1 MWLKLKG
8 YAIMAGAIIV
18 ALGVAF
24 FSGWRKGSSGKEDEL
39 EREYL
44 EREYLE
50 QELQR
55 QQEGHR
61 QVVQAV
67 EDRQEVQDAVDTA
80 APADN
85 RQALRDRW
93 GS

>member
-24 FSGWRKGSSGKEDEL
+24 FSGRRKGSSGKEDEL
-39 EREYL
+39 EREH
-44 EREYLE
+44 LE

-61 QVVQAV
+61 QVVEAV
-67 EDRQEVQDAVDTA
+67 EERREVQDVVDTEE
-80 APADN
+80 PENN
-85 RQALRDRW
+85 RQRLRDRW

>member
-44 EREYLE
+44 E
-50 QELQR
+50 QELAR

>member
-8 YAIMAGAIIV
+8 YAIMAGAIII

-44 EREYLE
+44 E
-50 QELQR
+50 QELAR

-85 RQALRDRW
+85 RQALHDRW

>member
-8 YAIMAGAIIV
+8 YAVMAGAIIL
-18 ALGVAF
+18 ALFVAF

-39 EREYL
+39 ECEH
-44 EREYLE
+44 LE
-50 QELQR
+50 QELAR

-61 QVVQAV
+61 QVVEAV
-67 EDRQEVQDAVDTA
+67 QDRQEVQDAVDTA

>member
-8 YAIMAGAIIV
+8 YAIMAGAIII

-24 FSGWRKGSSGKEDEL
+24 FSGWRKGTSGKEDEL

-44 EREYLE
+44 E
-50 QELQR
+50 QELAR

>member
-8 YAIMAGAIIV
+8 YAITAGAIII
-18 ALGVAF
+18 ALAVAF
-24 FSGWRKGSSGKEDEL
+24 FSGWRKGSSSGKEDEL
-39 EREYL
+39 ERE
-44 EREYLE
+44 RLE
-50 QELQR
+50 QELER

-61 QVVQAV
+61 QVVEAV
-67 EDRQEVQDAVDTA
+67 EDRQEIEDAVDTA

-93 GS
+93 GY

>member
-8 YAIMAGAIIV
+8 YAIMAGAIII
-18 ALGVAF
+18 AMGVAF

-39 EREYL
+39 EREH
-44 EREYLE
+44 LE
-50 QELQR
+50 QELAR

-61 QVVQAV
+61 LVVQAV

>member
-8 YAIMAGAIIV
+8 YAVMAGAIV
-18 ALGVAF
+18 LALFVAF
-24 FSGWRKGSSGKEDEL
+24 FGGWRKGSSGKEDEL
-39 EREYL
+39 EREH
-44 EREYLE
+44 LE

-61 QVVQAV
+61 QVVEAV
-67 EDRQEVQDAVDTA
+67 QDRQEVQDAVDTA

>member
-1 MWLKLKG
+1 MWLKLRG

-18 ALGVAF
+18 ALFVAF
-24 FSGWRKGSSGKEDEL
+24 FSGWRKGSSGKEDE
-39 EREYL
+39 L

>member
-39 EREYL
+39 ERE
-44 EREYLE
+44 RLE
-50 QELQR
+50 QELAR

>member
-1 MWLKLKG
+1 MWLKLKR
-8 YAIMAGAIIV
+8 YAIMAGAIII

-39 EREYL
+39 EREH
-44 EREYLE
+44 LE
-50 QELQR
+50 QELAR

-61 QVVQAV
+61 RVVQAV

>member
-24 FSGWRKGSSGKEDEL
+24 FSGWRKGSSSGKEDEL
-39 EREYL
+39 EREH
-44 EREYLE
+44 LE
-50 QELQR
+50 QELAR
-55 QQEGHR
+55 QQEGR
-61 QVVQAV
+61 RLVVQAV

>member
-44 EREYLE
+44 E
-50 QELQR
+50 QELAR
-55 QQEGHR
+55 QQEGRR

>member
-1 MWLKLKG
+1 MWLKLRG

-18 ALGVAF
+18 ALFVAF

-39 EREYL
+39 EREH
-44 EREYLE
+44 LE
-50 QELQR
+50 QELAR

-61 QVVQAV
+61 LVVQAV
-67 EDRQEVQDAVDTA
+67 EDRQEVQDAVDTT

>member
-8 YAIMAGAIIV
+8 YAIMVGAIII

-44 EREYLE
+44 E
-50 QELQR
+50 QELAR

-67 EDRQEVQDAVDTA
+67 EDRQEVQDVVDTA

>member
-8 YAIMAGAIIV
+8 YAIMAGAIII

-39 EREYL
+39 EREH
-44 EREYLE
+44 LE
-50 QELQR
+50 QELAR

-61 QVVQAV
+61 RVVQAV

-80 APADN
+80 APEDN

>member
-8 YAIMAGAIIV
+8 YAVMAGAIIL
-18 ALGVAF
+18 ALFVAF

-44 EREYLE
+44 E
-50 QELQR
+50 QELAR

>member
-8 YAIMAGAIIV
+8 YAIMAGAIII
-18 ALGVAF
+18 ALGVAL

-39 EREYL
+39 EREH
-44 EREYLE
+44 LE
-50 QELQR
+50 QELAR

-61 QVVQAV
+61 RVVQAV

>member
-8 YAIMAGAIIV
+8 YAIMAGAIII

-44 EREYLE
+44 E
-50 QELQR
+50 QELAR

-61 QVVQAV
+61 QVVEAV
-67 EDRQEVQDAVDTA
+67 EERREVQDVVDTEE
-80 APADN
+80 PENN
-85 RQALRDRW
+85 RQHLRDRW

>member
-8 YAIMAGAIIV
+8 YAIMAGAIII

-44 EREYLE
+44 E

-55 QQEGHR
+55 QQEDHR

>member
-1 MWLKLKG
+1 MLARLKG
-8 YAIMAGAIIV
+8 YLIGAGAIII

-39 EREYL
+39 EREH
-44 EREYLE
+44 LE
-50 QELQR
+50 QELAR

>member
-8 YAIMAGAIIV
+8 YAVMAGAIV
-18 ALGVAF
+18 LALFVVF

-39 EREYL
+39 EREH
-44 EREYLE
+44 LE
-50 QELQR
+50 QELAR

-61 QVVQAV
+61 LVVQAV

>member
-8 YAIMAGAIIV
+8 YAIMAGAIII
-18 ALGVAF
+18 ALFVAF

-44 EREYLE
+44 E
-50 QELQR
+50 QELAR

-67 EDRQEVQDAVDTA
+67 EDRQEVQDAADTA
-80 APADN
+80 AHADN

>member
-8 YAIMAGAIIV
+8 YAIMAGAIIT

-44 EREYLE
+44 E
-50 QELQR
+50 QELAR

>member
-8 YAIMAGAIIV
+8 YAIMAGAIII

-24 FSGWRKGSSGKEDEL
+24 FSGWRKGSSVKEDEL
-39 EREYL
+39 DL
-44 EREYLE
+44 EYLE
-50 QELQR
+50 QELAR

-85 RQALRDRW
+85 RRALRDRW

>member
-8 YAIMAGAIIV
+8 YAIMAGAIII

-24 FSGWRKGSSGKEDEL
+24 FSGWRKGSNGKEDEL

-44 EREYLE
+44 E
-50 QELQR
+50 QELAR

>member
-8 YAIMAGAIIV
+8 YAIMAGAIII

-39 EREYL
+39 EREH
-44 EREYLE
+44 LE
-50 QELQR
+50 QQLAR

-61 QVVQAV
+61 LVVQAV

>member
-8 YAIMAGAIIV
+8 YAIMAGAIII

-24 FSGWRKGSSGKEDEL
+24 FSGWLKGSSGKEDEL
-39 EREYL
+39 EREH
-44 EREYLE
+44 LE
-50 QELQR
+50 QELAR

-61 QVVQAV
+61 LVVQAV

>member
-8 YAIMAGAIIV
+8 YAVMAGAIIL
-18 ALGVAF
+18 ALFVAF

-39 EREYL
+39 EREH
-44 EREYLE
+44 LE

-61 QVVQAV
+61 QVVEAV
-67 EDRQEVQDAVDTA
+67 QDRQEVQDVVDTA

>member
-8 YAIMAGAIIV
+8 YAIMAGAIII

-44 EREYLE
+44 E
-50 QELQR
+50 QELAR
-55 QQEGHR
+55 QQEDHR

>member
-1 MWLKLKG
+1 MWLKLRG

-18 ALGVAF
+18 ALFVAF

-44 EREYLE
+44 E
-50 QELQR
+50 QELAR
-55 QQEGHR
+55 QQEDHR

>member
-8 YAIMAGAIIV
+8 YAIMAGAIII

-24 FSGWRKGSSGKEDEL
+24 FSGWRKGGSGKEDEL

-44 EREYLE
+44 E
-50 QELQR
+50 QELAR

>member
-39 EREYL
+39 EREH
-44 EREYLE
+44 LE
-50 QELQR
+50 QELAR

-61 QVVQAV
+61 LVVQVV

>member
-8 YAIMAGAIIV
+8 YAIMAGAIII

-24 FSGWRKGSSGKEDEL
+24 FSGWRKGSSGKEDE
-39 EREYL
+39 L

>member
-44 EREYLE
+44 E
-50 QELQR
+50 QELAR

-67 EDRQEVQDAVDTA
+67 EDRQEVEDAVDTA

>member
-39 EREYL
+39 EREH
-44 EREYLE
+44 LE
-50 QELQR
+50 QELGW
-55 QQEGHR
+55 E
-61 QVVQAV
+61 A
-67 EDRQEVQDAVDTA
+67 EC
-80 APADN
+80 
-85 RQALRDRW
+85 
-93 GS
+93 S

>member
-8 YAIMAGAIIV
+8 YAVMAGAIIL
-18 ALGVAF
+18 ALFVAF

-39 EREYL
+39 EREH
-44 EREYLE
+44 LE
-50 QELQR
+50 QELAR

-61 QVVQAV
+61 RVVQAV

>member
-1 MWLKLKG
+1 MWLKLKR
-8 YAIMAGAIIV
+8 YAIMAGAIII

-39 EREYL
+39 EREH
-44 EREYLE
+44 LE
-50 QELQR
+50 QELAR

-61 QVVQAV
+61 LVVQAV

>member
-8 YAIMAGAIIV
+8 YAIMAGAIII

-44 EREYLE
+44 E
-50 QELQR
+50 QELAR

-80 APADN
+80 APAGN

>member
-8 YAIMAGAIIV
+8 YAIMAGAIII

-44 EREYLE
+44 E
-50 QELQR
+50 QELAR

-85 RQALRDRW
+85 RQAMRDRW